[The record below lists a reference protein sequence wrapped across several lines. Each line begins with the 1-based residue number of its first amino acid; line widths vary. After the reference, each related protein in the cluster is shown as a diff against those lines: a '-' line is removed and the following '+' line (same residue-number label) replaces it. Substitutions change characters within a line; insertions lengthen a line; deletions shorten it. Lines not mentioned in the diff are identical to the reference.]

1 MANVF
6 NNSTKNLGQVI
17 SLSYSGNT
25 SCWTISRLVMAKQMG
40 LEDQEGI
47 HGEDDAPPAYE
58 AVVEEVSDAAKVV
71 GMLLPAST
79 IHYNKV

>member
-1 MANVF
+1 
-6 NNSTKNLGQVI
+6 
-17 SLSYSGNT
+17 
-25 SCWTISRLVMAKQMG
+25 MAKQMG

-58 AVVEEVSDAAKVV
+58 AVVEEVSDAAKVI
-71 GMLLPAST
+71 GMLLSAST